1 MGDGM
6 QRREL
11 PLLQPSFARRWRRHP
26 VLVPKEEVSAG
37 SSSASPA
44 PARVVAA
51 GLVLRRRGPG
61 RPGRVAAA
69 RGNLGWWW
77 RSEDVAAAAAATAA
91 APDGRGVA
99 AASGGG
105 GGEAE
110 VREEIV
116 FHSEG
121 NSSEYKREK
130 WTVVIHNEHTVARLY

>member
-1 MGDGM
+1 M

-11 PLLQPSFARRWRRHP
+11 PLLQPSFARRRRRHP

-37 SSSASPA
+37 PPSASPA
-44 PARVVAA
+44 PGARVVAA

-130 WTVVIHNEHTVARLY
+130 WTVVIYNEHTIWHGYIDC